1 MAEFYDAKEVEDKF
15 YKIWEERGY
24 FEIDANKN
32 IRKDGRKFCIMM
44 PPPNVTGS
52 LHIGHALTFTLQDIM
67 TRYKRMDGYKTLWQP
82 GLDHAGIA
90 TQNVVEKQLLAQG
103 IKKEELGREKFVEKV
118 WEWKEKSGG
127 MIVHQMRKL
136 GVSPA
141 WSRQRFTMDEGLRIA
156 VKKAFVNL
164 YEKGLIVRENY
175 MINWCTHDG
184 ALSDIEVEHKENKGK
199 LYHLRYYLVD
209 DQNLTSNSNKQA
221 EVSCDEFAGCKRGAN
236 EAQNLNQKEEANY
249 RKERRGGVDFDDG
262 SALVVR
268 DRGEIHSNKAY
279 QSENLPYIVV
289 ATTRP
294 ETYFG
299 DTAVMVNPND
309 ERYKN
314 LIGKKVVLPIIGR
327 EIEII
332 ADEHVDMEFGTGL
345 VKVTPAHDTNDYE
358 VGKRHD
364 LKFITVFDE
373 KGILNE
379 QCAQFKGLE
388 RLEARDVIVA
398 ELEKLG
404 NVEKIEDY
412 ENQVGYCYRCKNVV
426 EPYISKQW
434 FVKKQIADD
443 AIAKVGEG
451 LAKFYPAHWI
461 NSFNAWM
468 RELRDWCIS
477 RQLWWGHQ
485 IPVFY
490 CDECGH
496 EWADEGEPTQCPKC
510 KSANFHQDPDVLDTW
525 FSSGLWPFSTL
536 GWGNGEELKNE
547 KWFDGDLAEFY
558 PNNLLITG
566 FDILFFWVARM
577 MFQGENA
584 LGKLPFDDIY
594 LHALVKDEQGRKM
607 SKSLGNVIDPLVS
620 IEEYSADVLRFTLA
634 LLAVQGRDIKLS
646 DEKMKLVRNFTNKLY
661 NASKYLLLNES
672 KFANLSDAKIET
684 KLGKYMLSRFNECV
698 REARENIDAYRFN
711 DAANAIYKFLW
722 DEFCDWGIELSKADK
737 GSVKELGAI
746 FKEAMRLLSPFM
758 PFISEYLFHELSG
771 SNLENASSIMVEEYP
786 QANERDLQTE
796 KTFELVIEAIV
807 AIRRAK
813 ATIEQ
818 GNSKIP
824 KAFIKLNGNENLT
837 EATNY
842 IALLAKCE
850 QIEFCNAKIEN
861 AARDVSENLEAFVP
875 LEGVDMSAVIM
886 RLRSQKTKLE
896 KEIAKLSSMLNNEK
910 FVASAPQVVVEANRE
925 GLQSAQEK
933 FAKVCD
939 ELKAFGE

>member
-24 FEIDANKN
+24 FEIDANKD
-32 IRKDGRKFCIMM
+32 IQKDGRKFCIMM

-136 GVSPA
+136 GITPA
-141 WSRQRFTMDEGLRIA
+141 WSRQRFTMDEGLRKA

-164 YEKGLIVRENY
+164 YDKGLIVQKNY

-199 LYHLRYYLVD
+199 LYHLRYYF
-209 DQNLTSNSNKQA
+209 A
-221 EVSCDEFAGCKRGAN
+221 DEP
-236 EAQNLNQKEEANY
+236 
-249 RKERRGGVDFDDG
+249 
-262 SALVVR
+262 
-268 DRGEIHSNKAY
+268 
-279 QSENLPYIVV
+279 SEFVVV

-314 LIGKKVVLPIIGR
+314 LIGKKVVLPIINR

-345 VKVTPAHDTNDYE
+345 VKVTPAHDQNDYE

-364 LKFITVFDE
+364 LEFITVFDE
-373 KGILNE
+373 KGILNDK
-379 QCAQFKGLE
+379 CDKFAGLE
-388 RLEARDVIVA
+388 RLEARDIVVA

-434 FVKKQIADD
+434 FVKKEIADE
-443 AIAKVGEG
+443 AIQKVSEG
-451 LAKFYPAHWI
+451 LAKFYPPHWI

-496 EWADEGEPTQCPKC
+496 MWADEGEPCECKKC
-510 KSANFHQDPDVLDTW
+510 KSKNFHQDPDVLDTW

-536 GWGNGEELKNE
+536 GWGNENELKNE
-547 KWFDGDLAEFY
+547 KWFEGDLAEFY

-594 LHALVKDEQGRKM
+594 LHALVKDEFGRKM
-607 SKSLGNVIDPLVS
+607 SKSLGNVIDPLDS
-620 IEEYSADVLRFTLA
+620 INEYSADILRFTLT

-646 DEKMKLVRNFTNKLY
+646 DAKMKQVRNFTNKLY
-661 NASKYLLLNES
+661 NASKYLMLNES
-672 KFANLSDAKIET
+672 KFANLEDIKLET
-684 KLGKYMLSRFNECV
+684 KLGIYMNSRFNECV
-698 REARENIDAYRFN
+698 REVRENIDAYRFN

-786 QANERDLQTE
+786 QANERDLQIE

-850 QIEFCNAKIEN
+850 QIEFCDAKIEN

-910 FVASAPQVVVEANRE
+910 FVASAPQAVVEANRE

-933 FAKVCD
+933 FVKVCD
-939 ELKAFGE
+939 ELKVFGE

>member
-24 FEIDANKN
+24 FEIDANKD
-32 IRKDGRKFCIMM
+32 IQKDGRKFCIMM

-136 GVSPA
+136 GITPA
-141 WSRQRFTMDEGLRIA
+141 WSRQRFTMDEGLRKA

-164 YEKGLIVRENY
+164 YDKGLIVQKNY

-199 LYHLRYYLVD
+199 LYHLRYYFAD
-209 DQNLTSNSNKQA
+209 KPS
-221 EVSCDEFAGCKRGAN
+221 EF
-236 EAQNLNQKEEANY
+236 
-249 RKERRGGVDFDDG
+249 V
-262 SALVVR
+262 
-268 DRGEIHSNKAY
+268 
-279 QSENLPYIVV
+279 VV

-314 LIGKKVVLPIIGR
+314 LIGKKVVLPIINR

-345 VKVTPAHDTNDYE
+345 VKVTPAHDQNDYE

-364 LKFITVFDE
+364 LEFITVFDE
-373 KGILNE
+373 KGILNDK
-379 QCAQFKGLE
+379 CDKFAGLE
-388 RLEARDVIVA
+388 RLEARDIVVA

-434 FVKKQIADD
+434 FVKKEIADE
-443 AIAKVGEG
+443 AIQKVSEG
-451 LAKFYPAHWI
+451 LAKFYPPHWI

-496 EWADEGEPTQCPKC
+496 MWADEGEPCECKKC
-510 KSANFHQDPDVLDTW
+510 KSKNFHQDPDVLDTW

-536 GWGNGEELKNE
+536 GWGNENELKNV
-547 KWFDGDLAEFY
+547 KWFEGDLAEFY

-594 LHALVKDEQGRKM
+594 LHALVKDEFGRKM
-607 SKSLGNVIDPLVS
+607 SKSLGNVIDPLDS
-620 IEEYSADVLRFTLA
+620 INEYSADILRFTLT

-646 DEKMKLVRNFTNKLY
+646 DAKMKQVRNFTNKLY
-661 NASKYLLLNES
+661 NASKYLMLNES
-672 KFANLSDAKIET
+672 KFPNLEDIKLET
-684 KLGKYMLSRFNECV
+684 KLGIYMNSRFNECV
-698 REARENIDAYRFN
+698 REVRENIDAYRFN

-786 QANERDLQTE
+786 QANERDLQIE

-850 QIEFCNAKIEN
+850 QIEFCDAKIEN

-910 FVASAPQVVVEANRE
+910 FVASAPQAVVEANRE

-933 FAKVCD
+933 FVKICD
-939 ELKAFGE
+939 ELKVFGE